1 MKLATLLA
9 FTVTTAVVAAPAG
22 EEGLVTRQNDVTDQ
36 ILFSITLPAFT
47 TRRNAKNPPTLDWS
61 SDNCSWSPDNPLG
74 FPFEPGC
81 NRHDFGYRNY
91 KKQTRFT
98 TANKLK
104 IDNNFKKDDAFLSLY
119 YQCRN
124 QSLKSVCEALANVY
138 YEVVRRVG
146 KQAASSLVNAKLDD
160 DSSAYDAAVAKYE
173 EELKKARERGD
184 LPAE

>member
-1 MKLATLLA
+1 MKVSALLA
-9 FTVTTAVVAAPAG
+9 FALTTTVLAAPTDG
-22 EEGLVTRQNDVTDQ
+22 EGLVARQNDVTDQ
-36 ILFSITLPAFT
+36 ILFSISLPAFT

-74 FPFEPGC
+74 FPFEPAC

-104 IDNNFKKDDAFLSLY
+104 IDDNFKKE
-119 YQCRN
+119 N
-124 QSLKSVCEALANVY
+124 QRLKAVCEALANVY

-160 DSSAYDAAVAKYE
+160 DSSAYDAAVAQYE

-184 LPAE
+184 LPTE